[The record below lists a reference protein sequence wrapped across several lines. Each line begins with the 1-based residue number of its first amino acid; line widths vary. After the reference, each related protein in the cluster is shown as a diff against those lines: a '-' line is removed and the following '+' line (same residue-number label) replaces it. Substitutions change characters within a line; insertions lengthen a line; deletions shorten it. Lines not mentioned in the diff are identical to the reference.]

1 MISVKTAWHKTWLM
15 TALVAGLVGLGVSG
29 CNLGNKGAESNRAKP
44 TATATRTPVENKTT
58 EAASEKKTE
67 VAKTT
72 ATSDPAPSSE
82 QTEKSEKSE
91 KKTKSRETKSSS
103 SEKGKAH
110 YKNCEEAKEAGA
122 APLHEGDPG
131 YSRRLDRD
139 GDGIACE
146 K

>member
-1 MISVKTAWHKTWLM
+1 M
-15 TALVAGLVGLGVSG
+15 TALVAGLVGLGGAG

-82 QTEKSEKSE
+82 QTEKSEK
-91 KKTKSRETKSSS
+91 KTKSKETKSSS
-103 SEKGKAH
+103 SGKGKAH

>member
-1 MISVKTAWHKTWLM
+1 M

-91 KKTKSRETKSSS
+91 KSEKKTKSKETKSSS
-103 SEKGKAH
+103 SGKGKAH

>member
-1 MISVKTAWHKTWLM
+1 MISVKTAWHRTWLM

-44 TATATRTPVENKTT
+44 TATATRTPVGNKTT

-72 ATSDPAPSSE
+72 ATSDPAPRSE
-82 QTEKSEKSE
+82 QTEKSEKR
-91 KKTKSRETKSSS
+91 TKSKETKSSS
-103 SEKGKAH
+103 SGKGKAH

>member
-1 MISVKTAWHKTWLM
+1 M

-82 QTEKSEKSE
+82 QTEKSEK
-91 KKTKSRETKSSS
+91 KTKSKETKSSS
-103 SEKGKAH
+103 SGKGKAH